1 MTRHLNFKS
10 QPFFVVLI
18 QTHIDEQRLN
28 GKCVFQ
34 KIDDFQKTEPV
45 CHLLAKA
52 NLVIAPLFT
61 LKFDAIDIGQR
72 MSFGAS
78 LGIVS
83 KPLPRPGMVLR
94 EISDACPKIDVDFL
108 DSRKLA
114 ALLSKNTKLLSDR
127 FENDAYFPGNGALI
141 F

>member
-1 MTRHLNFKS
+1 MTRHINFKS

-28 GKCVFQ
+28 RKCV
-34 KIDDFQKTEPV
+34 FQKTEPV
-45 CHLLAKA
+45 CHLLAIA

-94 EISDACPKIDVDFL
+94 EISDACPKIDVDFF

-141 F
+141 S